1 MSYDGITT
9 RAVVNQLQEFISGG
23 KINKITQPD
32 LNEIILHI
40 YNNKENY
47 KLLVSASPNCPAM
60 HLSTLEK
67 QNPKTPPDFC
77 MLLRKHLTGGIIRMI
92 EQVDLDRIINIHIE
106 TKNDMGDFC
115 EKLLIVEIMGKH
127 SNIILVDKE
136 NYKIIDSI
144 KRVGF
149 NISRIRQIY
158 PGKKY
163 ELIKSDKKNLLSD
176 VNLHQIIKNC
186 ENIKVSK
193 FFYTFFTGMGPLIN
207 NELIYL
213 SSIDENKSVKDL
225 TETEI
230 KTLQSNFSKLKDK
243 ILKNDFS
250 PSLILGK
257 NENKI
262 SAFYPFNIHHLGEF
276 IPINDISF
284 AIEKYYRQNITSDK
298 LKQKTRELEKTVNKK
313 LSREIK
319 KLAILK
325 EELLEAQNREVFK
338 IYADVLS
345 ANSHLIQK
353 GTKNFSGLNFYS
365 ENSDMITIPLD
376 IKKSP
381 WENAQ
386 MYYKKFSKLK
396 VAEKLLSKEIPE
408 TEEEIRY
415 LNQVTES
422 LSLIKTVDEADEIK
436 FELEETGILKRT
448 SKNKMKSSPSKP
460 YHFIY
465 KNTFH
470 IFVGKNNFQNDNL
483 TLKFANK
490 NDIFFHAKDI
500 PGSHV
505 ILRYDEKISSDEI
518 NVCALLAAHFSKG
531 KNEKYISVD
540 YTEKKNVYKSKGGKP
555 GMVYYNNFKTVNVK
569 TVSNPLNMVE
579 EVL

>member
-1 MSYDGITT
+1 M
-9 RAVVNQLQEFISGG
+9 
-23 KINKITQPD
+23 
-32 LNEIILHI
+32 
-40 YNNKENY
+40 
-47 KLLVSASPNCPAM
+47 
-60 HLSTLEK
+60 
-67 QNPKTPPDFC
+67 
-77 MLLRKHLTGGIIRMI
+77 
-92 EQVDLDRIINIHIE
+92 
-106 TKNDMGDFC
+106 
-115 EKLLIVEIMGKH
+115 
-127 SNIILVDKE
+127 
-136 NYKIIDSI
+136 
-144 KRVGF
+144 
-149 NISRIRQIY
+149 
-158 PGKKY
+158 
-163 ELIKSDKKNLLSD
+163 
-176 VNLHQIIKNC
+176 
-186 ENIKVSK
+186 
-193 FFYTFFTGMGPLIN
+193 
-207 NELIYL
+207 
-213 SSIDENKSVKDL
+213 
-225 TETEI
+225 
-230 KTLQSNFSKLKDK
+230 
-243 ILKNDFS
+243 
-250 PSLILGK
+250 
-257 NENKI
+257 
-262 SAFYPFNIHHLGEF
+262 
-276 IPINDISF
+276 
-284 AIEKYYRQNITSDK
+284 
-298 LKQKTRELEKTVNKK
+298 KQKTRELEKTVNKK
-313 LSREIK
+313 LTREIK

-325 EELLEAQNREVFK
+325 EELLEAENREVFK

-505 ILRYDEKISSDEI
+505 ILRYDEKIGR
-518 NVCALLAAHFSKG
+518 AH
-531 KNEKYISVD
+531 V
-540 YTEKKNVYKSKGGKP
+540 
-555 GMVYYNNFKTVNVK
+555 
-569 TVSNPLNMVE
+569 
-579 EVL
+579 